1 MKINEQELRA
11 IVSAVVSHLQEQ
23 APTPTSPQSQP
34 ASKNNLVKGHYLSL
48 TEGADAPKGITS
60 DEVVIGISVGFLTHQ
75 TTTITELDLEK
86 VLREI
91 IAGIEEEG
99 VKYRVIR
106 MLRTIDVAF
115 IGHEAA
121 KLSGSGIGIGLQAKG
136 TTIIHQKDLFPLSNL
151 ELFPQAPL
159 LTYETY
165 RQIGKNAAQYAKG
178 MSPNPVPTL
187 NDQMA
192 RPKYQAIAAV
202 LSIKEAAFIERDKP
216 ARLVEVTMR

>member
-121 KLSGSGIGIGLQAKG
+121 KLIG
-136 TTIIHQKDLFPLSNL
+136 
-151 ELFPQAPL
+151 APP
-159 LTYETY
+159 
-165 RQIGKNAAQYAKG
+165 G
-178 MSPNPVPTL
+178 
-187 NDQMA
+187 
-192 RPKYQAIAAV
+192 
-202 LSIKEAAFIERDKP
+202 
-216 ARLVEVTMR
+216 